1 MMFCH
6 DAPAGCS
13 PCAIW
18 RAREPRSCHHHHRR
32 RPINNIGS
40 MARKRSLFNIFPL
53 SRPRRESVIQRR
65 ERAEEEGSGGELLL
79 DLVEREKERE
89 EKIGR

>member
-1 MMFCH
+1 
-6 DAPAGCS
+6 
-13 PCAIW
+13 
-18 RAREPRSCHHHHRR
+18 
-32 RPINNIGS
+32 

-65 ERAEEEGSGGELLL
+65 ERARAEEEGSGGEIRL

>member
-1 MMFCH
+1 
-6 DAPAGCS
+6 
-13 PCAIW
+13 
-18 RAREPRSCHHHHRR
+18 
-32 RPINNIGS
+32 

-65 ERAEEEGSGGELLL
+65 ERAEEEGSGGEIRL